1 VINIRPGSD
10 VARVTFEPSGLVT
23 MYVRTGSPVRFNAD
37 TIVSVKRDPAG
48 TCIVTEGRVW
58 FNIGPLWQREQLTT
72 PGVGMKNLRPRRSDS
87 VCPSG
92 RAGGGPPPAED
103 LQRRG
108 RVKPLSLKIGYLL
121 KLQHGRLLDDLGM
134 REERAERLVGQIG
147 LAAVPHDERIERN
160 IVRRKRTAKQRH
172 TPGSR
177 IVGELNVRG

>member
-1 VINIRPGSD
+1 MPHSVGCLKRFTSAGSPVINIRPGSD

-37 TIVSVKRDPAG
+37 TIVLVKRDPAG

-92 RAGGGPPPAED
+92 SAGGGPPPA
-103 LQRRG
+103 
-108 RVKPLSLKIGYLL
+108 KICS
-121 KLQHGRLLDDLGM
+121 
-134 REERAERLVGQIG
+134 
-147 LAAVPHDERIERN
+147 AADE
-160 IVRRKRTAKQRH
+160 K
-172 TPGSR
+172 SR
-177 IVGELNVRG
+177 SR